1 MSIRAIMAF
10 GLLLL
15 LASCGQKE
23 AKHYLES
30 VPSGAGVWSELD
42 ELVGNTPMPVPAN
55 GSYVLRHP
63 GCEDTP
69 LEISEAKPLAFVQD
83 GERLVATVT
92 LKPVP
97 LASCTILCVSTPT
110 GAEVFLDGESKGN
123 TPLELRGLAPRNY
136 ELTFKKADREMVVEQ
151 VEWKAE
157 ETVRTVDV
165 KLPSTMVV
173 FYRNKLQSEPNNL
186 LHYADL
192 GHHLAQDG
200 ELQNAVNV
208 YKTGARLIL
217 SKRAKEN
224 ANRLWSEI
232 DRLVSVQYVYGDEAA
247 VRQAR
252 QLVIEMLRELFDE
265 YPNSDVPPLYY
276 SYIDCAE
283 TMKRR
288 NEAQRIFSLA
298 YKKWTKD
305 KRLESYLK
313 KGFVP

>member
-1 MSIRAIMAF
+1 MKIRVIMALVA
-10 GLLLL
+10 LLLF
-15 LASCGQKE
+15 ASCGQKE
-23 AKHYLES
+23 AKRYLES
-30 VPSGAGVWSELD
+30 TPSGAGVWNELD

-55 GSYVLRHP
+55 GSYTIRYP
-63 GCEDTP
+63 GCEDLP
-69 LEISEAKPLAFVQD
+69 FEISDSKPLVYMQVD
-83 GERLVATVT
+83 KRLVTFVE

-97 LASCTILCVSTPT
+97 MASCTIFCTSTPT

-151 VEWKAE
+151 VEWKAD

-224 ANRLWSEI
+224 AGRLWSEI

-265 YPNSDVPPLYY
+265 YPNSDVLSLYY
-276 SYIDCAE
+276 SYIDAAE

-298 YKKWTKD
+298 YKKWPKD

>member
-252 QLVIEMLRELFDE
+252 QLVI
-265 YPNSDVPPLYY
+265 
-276 SYIDCAE
+276 
-283 TMKRR
+283 
-288 NEAQRIFSLA
+288 
-298 YKKWTKD
+298 
-305 KRLESYLK
+305 
-313 KGFVP
+313 